1 MKKLII
7 TSMMILTIYCTVESC
22 RKETDQSKCQSHT
35 MESGFNFLS
44 CYKYEVD
51 GNPHKCWPLFTS
63 DELQKTYVKYARGI
77 NKEFYS
83 VYQLSV
89 DDDSKILN
97 IFDKETYSRDDIIK
111 MKGVKLVDSL
121 TEKDKNIMKSNN
133 TCMYRSYAR
142 FLDVDLYYGNKQIN
156 VSDKN
161 VCFNADKFDDLK
173 DLMNCGYYT
182 VKAEFNNTSFVF
194 TNCFR
199 TLDRKADSDF
209 KKYYLKLISKSIL
222 LGYINRLTYIA
233 FDAYVRDNNHRSHLN
248 YSQVQILE
256 AVVEDEYGKIIKYN
270 GNGDIIEGGYDV
282 DDDEPKKILSSS
294 KNRLNILLLLCLSLF
309 LC

>member
-1 MKKLII
+1 
-7 TSMMILTIYCTVESC
+7 
-22 RKETDQSKCQSHT
+22 

-44 CYKYEVD
+44 CYKYEETS
-51 GNPHKCWPLFTS
+51 PQKCFPFFTS
-63 DELQKTYVKYARGI
+63 DELQKTFFKYSRGI
-77 NKEFYS
+77 QKELHSFKNDESYTIN
-83 VYQLSV
+83 
-89 DDDSKILN
+89 IL
-97 IFDKETYSRDDIIK
+97 DKETYNRDDIIK
-111 MKGVKLVDSL
+111 LKTVKLNDSL
-121 TEKDKNIMKSNN
+121 TEKDNNIMKSNN
-133 TCMYRSYAR
+133 TCIYRSYER
-142 FLDVDLYYGNKQIN
+142 FSDTIFYDGNKQIN

-161 VCFNADKFDDLK
+161 VCFNVDKFDDLK

-194 TNCFR
+194 TGCFL

-282 DDDEPKKILSSS
+282 DYDDDYDDDYDEPKKILSSS
-294 KNRLNILLLLCLSLF
+294 RNRLNILLLLCLSLF